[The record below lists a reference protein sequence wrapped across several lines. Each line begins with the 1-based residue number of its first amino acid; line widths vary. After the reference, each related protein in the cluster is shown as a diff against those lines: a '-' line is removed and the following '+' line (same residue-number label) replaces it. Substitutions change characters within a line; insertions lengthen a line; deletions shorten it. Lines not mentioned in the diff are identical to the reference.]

1 MSNRAAKYEQ
11 LHKSLKKHFKTLP
24 EPGERSVLEHLIYAC
39 CLEDA
44 RSEQADEAFAKLQQA
59 YFDWNEVRVTTVI
72 ELGEAL
78 SSLPNA
84 TQAGHRIKRCL
95 QSLFE
100 ARYQYDID
108 DLKKANLSK
117 ATEEISNWKGM
128 SPFILNYVSQC
139 ALGGHA
145 IPADNLSIEVLVQCD
160 ILTQAEAEKKSLPG
174 AERAIAK
181 SKGFEFGSL
190 LHQFAIEFHQNPKNA
205 AVVAVFK
212 ELGVSPKAKVVEK
225 PSPKKEIKP
234 AVVVSPNPSPLP
246 NAAQS
251 KSKSSAQETLKSA
264 RKPNEVVPTK
274 NAVKEAMVAG
284 KLKDS
289 PKAET
294 KPESARPVDAKKK
307 VEHRAGETKK
317 ADVIKKP
324 ETKKPETKKPEPMKP
339 EPRKQEAKKPETKK
353 VEEKKPITKSGAK
366 KPAEQSATHK
376 SDAKPAAKQAEKK
389 SVTLAKTNKA
399 EPISKKSPQ
408 AKKPESKKPITTK
421 KEQSASTAKKK
432 PR

>member
-100 ARYQYDID
+100 ARYQYDVD
-108 DLKKANLSK
+108 DLKKANLGK
-117 ATEEISNWKGM
+117 ATEEISSWKGI
-128 SPFILNYVSQC
+128 SPFTLNYVSQC

-145 IPADNLSIEVLVQCD
+145 IPADNLTIEVLVQCE
-160 ILTQAEAEKKSLPG
+160 ILTQVEAEKKSLPG
-174 AERAIAK
+174 VERAITK
-181 SKGFEFGSL
+181 NKGFEFGSL

-212 ELGVSPKAKVVEK
+212 ELGVSPKAKVVVK
-225 PSPKKEIKP
+225 PSSKKEIKP
-234 AVVVSPNPSPLP
+234 LVVAATIPSPSP
-246 NAAQS
+246 TVAQS
-251 KSKSSAQETLKSA
+251 KTKSPMAAQESLKPV
-264 RKPNEVVPTK
+264 RKHGDPIPTK
-274 NAVKEAMVAG
+274 NADKETIAVG
-284 KLKDS
+284 KSKET
-289 PKAET
+289 PAKAET
-294 KPESARPVDAKKK
+294 KPETTKIVDSKKK
-307 VEHRAGETKK
+307 VESKPSDAKK
-317 ADVIKKP
+317 AEVAKKP
-324 ETKKPETKKPEPMKP
+324 ETKKPEAKKPEAKKV
-339 EPRKQEAKKPETKK
+339 EVKKPETKS
-353 VEEKKPITKSGAK
+353 IAK
-366 KPAEQSATHK
+366 KPAEKPSTKK
-376 SDAKPAAKQAEKK
+376 SDAKPAPKQTDKK
-389 SVTLAKTNKA
+389 SIAPSKATKSELITKKGAPGKKT
-399 EPISKKSPQ
+399 ESP
-408 AKKPESKKPITTK
+408 KPATSK
-421 KEQSASTAKKK
+421 KEQSANTAKKK